1 MDPENPEQETNQ
13 AVLPQKTSLKR
24 EDGQYELPHAPNQI
38 ECPNCHKGYM
48 KFTRT
53 IYKLPDGE
61 DILIL
66 LIECPKCENSQRD
79 VIPLKY
85 AFKPGI
91 FELIVDDGD
100 LTHKILRNASGTL
113 SIPEFNI
120 EIERGP
126 AAQFMLTNL
135 EGILLSMKQFT
146 EYLIR
151 NVDGQE
157 KEIAE
162 ATLKGVTGALDGKG
176 KFTVILED
184 LKGGSYIIPS
194 NPEKLKF
201 TEMELQDSD

>member
-1 MDPENPEQETNQ
+1 
-13 AVLPQKTSLKR
+13 
-24 EDGQYELPHAPNQI
+24 
-38 ECPNCHKGYM
+38 M

-53 IYKLPDGE
+53 VYKLPDGE

-66 LIECPKCENSQRD
+66 LIECPKCGTSQRD

-91 FELIVDDGD
+91 FELTVDDGD

-146 EYLIR
+146 AYLIS

-157 KEIAE
+157 REIAQ
-162 ATLKGVTGALDGKG
+162 ATMNGVTEALDGKG

-194 NPEKLKF
+194 NPDKLKF